1 MTATLMTHVK
11 PRPAHRG
18 PRSAGRGQAASCAGD
33 PALGDQS
40 RERTEE
46 SAGEKSQSGP
56 RPAQEHAPRQPARQ
70 LTPAEQHDLAA
81 RIKAGDQVAREALI
95 VANLRLVANI
105 ARRYYSYGATLDDLI
120 QEGSRGLIYA
130 VERYDPETHNTR
142 FSTYAS
148 YWIRNTIQRAI
159 AANFSLIRVPDYM
172 FRLNVRSHQVGGE
185 PRTEDRP
192 APDDRGSAALGSRLE
207 ISHRQRQL
215 LNHSIDVI
223 RNKGYNSRMMTYAR
237 LQSDRREFLA
247 LTGLTFQE
255 FQLLLNA
262 FTPAYERRYPK
273 DRTLADRPRQ
283 RCAGGGRKGVLDCPE
298 QKLLFLLVYLKTYPL
313 QVLMGELFSLSQPG
327 VNYWIHRLLPVLRDA
342 LDSLSVLPERNPNDF
357 ARSQTATG
365 TEPRLIIDGTERRRQ
380 RPKSPE
386 KQALHY
392 SGKKKAHTDKNVVIV
407 DLRRKC
413 IGFLSRTYVGKT
425 HDKKIADSEGISYP
439 PKAEL
444 YKDTGFQGYE
454 PAVTRTCQAK
464 KKAAPRGTHSR

>member
-1 MTATLMTHVK
+1 MAV
-11 PRPAHRG
+11 
-18 PRSAGRGQAASCAGD
+18 GQ
-33 PALGDQS
+33 
-40 RERTEE
+40 TE
-46 SAGEKSQSGP
+46 AP
-56 RPAQEHAPRQPARQ
+56 QEVQ
-70 LTPAEQHDLAA
+70 T
-81 RIKAGDQVAREALI
+81 
-95 VANLRLVANI
+95 
-105 ARRYYSYGATLDDLI
+105 
-120 QEGSRGLIYA
+120 
-130 VERYDPETHNTR
+130 
-142 FSTYAS
+142 
-148 YWIRNTIQRAI
+148 
-159 AANFSLIRVPDYM
+159 
-172 FRLNVRSHQVGGE
+172 
-185 PRTEDRP
+185 
-192 APDDRGSAALGSRLE
+192 
-207 ISHRQRQL
+207 
-215 LNHSIDVI
+215 IDVI
-223 RNKGYNSRMMTYAR
+223 RNKGYNSRMMTYAT

-247 LTGLTFQE
+247 LTGLTLQE

-313 QVLMGELFSLSQPG
+313 QVLMGELFGLSQPG

-464 KKAAPRGTHSR
+464 KTRVAKLTGDTVAPTSRGSRPGHGESAVACADFHGVSPTPLAALANAPHSPATTADPSSGRSRVASPETSRAEPITTRPGEARRRPLDRRSW

>member
-1 MTATLMTHVK
+1 
-11 PRPAHRG
+11 
-18 PRSAGRGQAASCAGD
+18 
-33 PALGDQS
+33 
-40 RERTEE
+40 
-46 SAGEKSQSGP
+46 
-56 RPAQEHAPRQPARQ
+56 
-70 LTPAEQHDLAA
+70 
-81 RIKAGDQVAREALI
+81 
-95 VANLRLVANI
+95 
-105 ARRYYSYGATLDDLI
+105 
-120 QEGSRGLIYA
+120 
-130 VERYDPETHNTR
+130 
-142 FSTYAS
+142 
-148 YWIRNTIQRAI
+148 
-159 AANFSLIRVPDYM
+159 
-172 FRLNVRSHQVGGE
+172 
-185 PRTEDRP
+185 
-192 APDDRGSAALGSRLE
+192 
-207 ISHRQRQL
+207 
-215 LNHSIDVI
+215 
-223 RNKGYNSRMMTYAR
+223 MMTYAT

-247 LTGLTFQE
+247 LTGLTLQE

-313 QVLMGELFSLSQPG
+313 QVLMGELFGLSQPG

-425 HDKKIADSEGISYP
+425 HDKKIADSEGISDRHGFWGGRRLRRFSRGAEVSVSKSELLVDVQVERTDFSSADICSAKPPAVPEAVKRHRKTPGGRVLQGFHEPP
-439 PKAEL
+439 PKSVTVSSFPVVHPFPEQEGPPHAARRTVIPAGHGRINQM
-444 YKDTGFQGYE
+444 DTRNRYG
-454 PAVTRTCQAK
+454 RT
-464 KKAAPRGTHSR
+464 S

>member
-1 MTATLMTHVK
+1 MTLLETSLK
-11 PRPAHRG
+11 GIPRHQGKVRDVYDLGTDCSWLPPIGSRVRLGAADRDSRQGRG
-18 PRSAGRGQAASCAGD
+18 AGGVVAFWFGFLDVPNHLVSIAVEDFGIDLEPDVRESLRGRSMLVCKARVVPFECVVRGYLASSGWREYPQRARSAVSASTRGS
-33 PALGDQS
+33 S
-40 RERTEE
+40 RATGSTR
-46 SAGEKSQSGP
+46 SSRRPP
-56 RPAQEHAPRQPARQ
+56 RRQ
-70 LTPAEQHDLAA
+70 
-81 RIKAGDQVAREALI
+81 
-95 VANLRLVANI
+95 
-105 ARRYYSYGATLDDLI
+105 
-120 QEGSRGLIYA
+120 
-130 VERYDPETHNTR
+130 
-142 FSTYAS
+142 
-148 YWIRNTIQRAI
+148 RNTMR
-159 AANFSLIRVPDYM
+159 
-172 FRLNVRSHQVGGE
+172 
-185 PRTEDRP
+185 
-192 APDDRGSAALGSRLE
+192 
-207 ISHRQRQL
+207 
-215 LNHSIDVI
+215 IDVI
-223 RNKGYNSRMMTYAR
+223 RNKGYNSRMMTYAT

-247 LTGLTFQE
+247 LTGLTLQE

-313 QVLMGELFSLSQPG
+313 QVLMGELFGLSQPG

-357 ARSQTATG
+357 AQSQTATG

>member
-1 MTATLMTHVK
+1 MAVRMPFGKHKNKPIDEIDPTYLEWVLANCQQISPDLKRAICTQLGLEVKDDPKDRKIAELHASIQELRQRMLVSNLEAYDQGYEDGKSGGQANCIRDNVREWHRSLAQEYQGSTEAMTAVND
-11 PRPAHRG
+11 AY
-18 PRSAGRGQAASCAGD
+18 D
-33 PALGDQS
+33 
-40 RERTEE
+40 
-46 SAGEKSQSGP
+46 
-56 RPAQEHAPRQPARQ
+56 
-70 LTPAEQHDLAA
+70 
-81 RIKAGDQVAREALI
+81 
-95 VANLRLVANI
+95 RL
-105 ARRYYSYGATLDDLI
+105 
-120 QEGSRGLIYA
+120 
-130 VERYDPETHNTR
+130 
-142 FSTYAS
+142 
-148 YWIRNTIQRAI
+148 
-159 AANFSLIRVPDYM
+159 
-172 FRLNVRSHQVGGE
+172 
-185 PRTEDRP
+185 
-192 APDDRGSAALGSRLE
+192 
-207 ISHRQRQL
+207 
-215 LNHSIDVI
+215 DVI
-223 RNKGYNSRMMTYAR
+223 RNKGYNSRMMTYAT

-247 LTGLTFQE
+247 LTGLTLQK

-283 RCAGGGRKGVLDCPE
+283 RCAGGGRKGVLDSPE

-313 QVLMGELFSLSQPG
+313 QVLMGELFGLSQPG

-464 KKAAPRGTHSR
+464 KKPPRGELTAAEKRTNRKLARIRVNVEHALAGVKRSRIVKDVLRNTKDGVSDSAMEAACGLHNLRVQNRKRPLRR

>member
-1 MTATLMTHVK
+1 MNEPAAIMAQFLTAIDTKSLT
-11 PRPAHRG
+11 
-18 PRSAGRGQAASCAGD
+18 
-33 PALGDQS
+33 ALGEGVTGRTLS
-40 RERTEE
+40 RN
-46 SAGEKSQSGP
+46 P
-56 RPAQEHAPRQPARQ
+56 
-70 LTPAEQHDLAA
+70 
-81 RIKAGDQVAREALI
+81 I
-95 VANLRLVANI
+95 
-105 ARRYYSYGATLDDLI
+105 
-120 QEGSRGLIYA
+120 
-130 VERYDPETHNTR
+130 
-142 FSTYAS
+142 
-148 YWIRNTIQRAI
+148 TI
-159 AANFSLIRVPDYM
+159 L
-172 FRLNVRSHQVGGE
+172 
-185 PRTEDRP
+185 
-192 APDDRGSAALGSRLE
+192 
-207 ISHRQRQL
+207 
-215 LNHSIDVI
+215 DVI
-223 RNKGYNSRMMTYAR
+223 RNKGYNSRMMTYAT
-237 LQSDRREFLA
+237 LQSDCREFLA
-247 LTGLTFQE
+247 LTGLTLQE

-262 FTPAYERRYPK
+262 FTPAYKRRYPK

-313 QVLMGELFSLSQPG
+313 QVLMGELFGLSQPG

-464 KKAAPRGTHSR
+464 KKPPRGKLTAAEKRTNRKLARIRVNVEHALAGVKRSRIVKDVLRNTKDGVSDSAMEAACGLHNLRVQNRKPPLRR

>member
-215 LNHSIDVI
+215 LNHSMISRSSYCGVDDNDEETTLEETIADRHRPEHDLETAEKLDELHKALDQLTPVEAWLI
-223 RNKGYNSRMMTYAR
+223 RRHFGLDDPHEDSPSAVTRAGTAPIATAGSRRWTYAQIGR
-237 LQSDRREFLA
+237 AWESPFIGRQSDGPDSDCRFAAVDVR
-247 LTGLTFQE
+247 
-255 FQLLLNA
+255 
-262 FTPAYERRYPK
+262 P
-273 DRTLADRPRQ
+273 DRPRAGNLRSSRTADRA
-283 RCAGGGRKGVLDCPE
+283 RCARKLRSSLQCGVSSTE
-298 QKLLFLLVYLKTYPL
+298 
-313 QVLMGELFSLSQPG
+313 FSDRG
-327 VNYWIHRLLPVLRDA
+327 A
-342 LDSLSVLPERNPNDF
+342 
-357 ARSQTATG
+357 
-365 TEPRLIIDGTERRRQ
+365 TEPDQCFSPASETTTAEHCESGRL
-380 RPKSPE
+380 
-386 KQALHY
+386 
-392 SGKKKAHTDKNVVIV
+392 
-407 DLRRKC
+407 
-413 IGFLSRTYVGKT
+413 
-425 HDKKIADSEGISYP
+425 
-439 PKAEL
+439 
-444 YKDTGFQGYE
+444 
-454 PAVTRTCQAK
+454 
-464 KKAAPRGTHSR
+464 